1 MGYLYTYKCKFFY
14 DGLTET
20 CQSTV
25 NNAAG
30 GALKKKNAQES
41 YDIFEMLGSNDQH
54 KDTRGKSAGIYEI
67 SPNNE
72 LALQVAGLQRKLDSV
87 LNMVPKVPQVEV
99 CGICNVQGHSTHMC
113 PAGNDYPA
121 FIHEQAHMMNS
132 YNQRPRNDPF
142 SNTYNPG
149 WRNHPNF
156 SWSNNQ
162 NQNQASSSFQPKSS
176 SLEDTVKLL
185 AQNTL
190 QFQQTTNGALQ
201 QHSAALTKME
211 IQLGQIA
218 DSLNQREPGKFP
230 SQTNVNPKHHEQAKA
245 ITVLRSGKVFDNKV
259 GNEVTND
266 DIVNAGDEQNEKTTP
281 KEAIPI
287 GTSTISPQ
295 MHKAKNPYLPPIP
308 FPGRLAT
315 SKHDKSFA
323 EIYDILS
330 KVNVNLPL
338 LDMIR
343 NMPTY
348 AKFFK
353 ELNSHKRRYSPHE
366 KVLVSENV
374 SAVLQRK
381 LPPKLKDPG
390 SFTIGITIG
399 NKQAEKAMLDLGAS
413 INLMPYSVYLILPAD
428 FVVLDMEDAPIHNR
442 ELPILLGRPFMAT
455 ANTLIDVKNG
465 ILKMTVLGR
474 TVEFKV
480 FESLSHP
487 SNSVDCFSIDCLDS
501 LVFSKFVQAQ
511 SDDDLEIVLTQP
523 LGDLDDEPE
532 FMEVAAALEVSKP
545 YHSSISPII
554 EPLEPASIKLV
565 PSIVKPPKLELKPL
579 PQHLKYVYL
588 GEIETLPRHYSFD
601 LSPLE
606 EDKLIKVPRD
616 HKNAIGWTIADIKG
630 ISPTM
635 CMHRILMEDAKPTR
649 EPQRRLN
656 PPMKDVV
663 RTEILKLLD
672 VGVIYPISDS
682 KWVSPIQVVPK
693 KSRHHSGEE

>member
-1 MGYLYTYKCKFFY
+1 MQIFY

-142 SNTYNPG
+142 SNTYNP
-149 WRNHPNF
+149 
-156 SWSNNQ
+156 
-162 NQNQASSSFQPKSS
+162 
-176 SLEDTVKLL
+176 
-185 AQNTL
+185 
-190 QFQQTTNGALQ
+190 
-201 QHSAALTKME
+201 
-211 IQLGQIA
+211 
-218 DSLNQREPGKFP
+218 
-230 SQTNVNPKHHEQAKA
+230 
-245 ITVLRSGKVFDNKV
+245 
-259 GNEVTND
+259 
-266 DIVNAGDEQNEKTTP
+266 
-281 KEAIPI
+281 
-287 GTSTISPQ
+287 
-295 MHKAKNPYLPPIP
+295 
-308 FPGRLAT
+308 
-315 SKHDKSFA
+315 
-323 EIYDILS
+323 
-330 KVNVNLPL
+330 
-338 LDMIR
+338 
-343 NMPTY
+343 
-348 AKFFK
+348 
-353 ELNSHKRRYSPHE
+353 
-366 KVLVSENV
+366 
-374 SAVLQRK
+374 
-381 LPPKLKDPG
+381 
-390 SFTIGITIG
+390 
-399 NKQAEKAMLDLGAS
+399 
-413 INLMPYSVYLILPAD
+413 
-428 FVVLDMEDAPIHNR
+428 
-442 ELPILLGRPFMAT
+442 
-455 ANTLIDVKNG
+455 
-465 ILKMTVLGR
+465 
-474 TVEFKV
+474 
-480 FESLSHP
+480 
-487 SNSVDCFSIDCLDS
+487 
-501 LVFSKFVQAQ
+501 
-511 SDDDLEIVLTQP
+511 
-523 LGDLDDEPE
+523 
-532 FMEVAAALEVSKP
+532 
-545 YHSSISPII
+545 
-554 EPLEPASIKLV
+554 
-565 PSIVKPPKLELKPL
+565 
-579 PQHLKYVYL
+579 
-588 GEIETLPRHYSFD
+588 ETLPVIIASD

-606 EDKLIKVPRD
+606 EDKLIKVLRD

-693 KSRHHSGEE
+693 KSGITVVKNENKELVPTKPITGWRVCIDYRKLNTA